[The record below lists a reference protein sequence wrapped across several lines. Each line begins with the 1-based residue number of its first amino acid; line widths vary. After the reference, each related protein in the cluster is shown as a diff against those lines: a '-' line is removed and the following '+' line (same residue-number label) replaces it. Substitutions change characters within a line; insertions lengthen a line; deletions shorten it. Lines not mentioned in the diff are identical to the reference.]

1 MEPLTTEPVTI
12 ETLFKELKVQALCR
26 QYERVDTKRKYLMVE
41 ARIRADE
48 RRKIAQEKAMHQVEG
63 EMTWT

>member
-1 MEPLTTEPVTI
+1 MSPVTI
-12 ETLFKELKVQALCR
+12 ETLFKELKLKARCR
-26 QYERVDTKRKYLMVE
+26 EDEKVDTKRKYLMVE

-63 EMTWT
+63 EMKWT